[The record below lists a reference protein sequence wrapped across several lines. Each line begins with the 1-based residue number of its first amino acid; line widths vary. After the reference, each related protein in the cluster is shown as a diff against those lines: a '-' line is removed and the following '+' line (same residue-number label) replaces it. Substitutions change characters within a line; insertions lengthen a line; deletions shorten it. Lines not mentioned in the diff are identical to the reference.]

1 MLKITILEA
10 NNLKPISILKSN
22 IQDYL
27 TQKFLSFKLNKKLF
41 GTTYKLD
48 QKNIS
53 ENKTKHWTSST
64 EILVNNIKDYG
75 LNFFLRF
82 NIIKGT
88 MFLHDEKLSE
98 SILSE
103 NIIKRYR
110 LILSENTFGH
120 PILSKKYEFT
130 SINKLHQ
137 FHHLLFLKKNLNYN
151 LKDKNVLE
159 IGGGYGLLSS
169 IIFEFI
175 KPKKIIIFDLKIF
188 NFIQKIY
195 LQNILKKNIM
205 NKIKFFHNLNLT
217 RSFFNNNK
225 PNITFAMW
233 SLSEMPINLREQ
245 LIPIIFK
252 SDTILI
258 GYQSKFEN
266 INNFAYFKNIQRKKL
281 NYEFKNVKVPY
292 LKNNYY
298 LLCKKKH
305 EKK

>member
-1 MLKITILEA
+1 MKS
-10 NNLKPISILKSN
+10 ISILKSN
-22 IQDYL
+22 IQDYI
-27 TQKFLSFKLNKKLF
+27 TQKFLSFKLNEK
-41 GTTYKLD
+41 TYNKTFRPD
-48 QKNIS
+48 HKNIS
-53 ENKTKHWTSST
+53 QNKTKHWTSST
-64 EILVNNIKDYG
+64 EILANNIKAYG

-98 SILSE
+98 SILPKK
-103 NIIKRYR
+103 IIQRHR
-110 LILSENTFGH
+110 LYLSEKSFGH
-120 PILSKKYEFT
+120 PILSKKYKFT

-137 FHHLLFLKKNLNYN
+137 FHHLLFLKKNLNFN
-151 LKDKNVLE
+151 LNDKNILE

-169 IIFEFI
+169 IIFEFY
-175 KPKKIIIFDLKIF
+175 KPKKIVIFDLKVF
-188 NFIQKIY
+188 SFIQKIY
-195 LQNILKKNIM
+195 LKNILKKNIV
-205 NKIKFFHNLNLT
+205 NKFKFFNNLNLT
-217 RSFFNNNK
+217 RIFFNNKK

-252 SDTILI
+252 SDAILI

-298 LLCKKKH
+298 LLCKKK
-305 EKK
+305 K

>member
-1 MLKITILEA
+1 LKI
-10 NNLKPISILKSN
+10 ISILKSN
-22 IQDYL
+22 FQDYIV
-27 TQKFLSFKLNKKLF
+27 QKFLSFKLNKRNFNKTF
-41 GTTYKLD
+41 RLD

-53 ENKTKHWTSST
+53 QNKTKHWTSST
-64 EILVNNIKDYG
+64 QIIANNIKAYG

-88 MFLHDEKLSE
+88 MFLHDEELCT
-98 SILSE
+98 SILSKKVIQRYKSYLVE
-103 NIIKRYR
+103 N
-110 LILSENTFGH
+110 SFGH
-120 PILSKKYEFT
+120 PILSKKYKFT

-137 FHHLLFLKKNLNYN
+137 FHHLLFLKKNLNFN
-151 LKDKNVLE
+151 LNNKNILE

-169 IIFEFI
+169 IIFKFL
-175 KPKKIIIFDLKIF
+175 KPKKIVIFDLKVF

-205 NKIKFFHNLNLT
+205 NKFNFFNNLNLT
-217 RSFFNNNK
+217 RTFFNNTK

-252 SDTILI
+252 SDIILI

-266 INNFAYFKNIQRKKL
+266 INNFTYFKNIRIKKL

-292 LKNNYY
+292 LKDNYY
-298 LLCKKKH
+298 LLCKKKY